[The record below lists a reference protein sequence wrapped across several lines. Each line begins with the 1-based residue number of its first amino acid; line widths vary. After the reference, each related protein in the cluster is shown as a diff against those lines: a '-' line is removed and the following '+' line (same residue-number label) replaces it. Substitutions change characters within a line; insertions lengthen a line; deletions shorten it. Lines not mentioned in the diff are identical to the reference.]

1 MLNSAGM
8 DAQFERSRCSISRG
22 ILIRPEF
29 FHDTLPYIGNDETP
43 LRRFI
48 VDCLCGGKESTFLF
62 FRVAEVLPIQHLM
75 ENLLWNMVTE
85 TQNRRELNQLT
96 FALLFMQLINY
107 TGCLQY
113 TTETEQTVFSV
124 LRYIEEYY
132 RDGSLNDL
140 ASQLHYAPGSLSREI
155 KTKTGK
161 TYTELLQD
169 KRMAQATWL
178 LRNTRKGIAEIAVEI
193 GYENVS

>member
-1 MLNSAGM
+1 MWWK
-8 DAQFERSRCSISRG
+8 
-22 ILIRPEF
+22 
-29 FHDTLPYIGNDETP
+29 
-43 LRRFI
+43 
-48 VDCLCGGKESTFLF
+48 GKYVSF

-178 LRNTRKGIAEIAVEI
+178 LRNTRKGIAEIAVDI
-193 GYENVS
+193 GYENVSYFHKLFFNRFGISPKKYRDRCK